1 MTGKGLLAWG
11 LAIGLVLLALP
22 QQQADARRT
31 NANLEATMLVTGRI
45 TIERDGSVLAWE
57 LDYRRRLPPE
67 VAALV
72 DEDLPGWRFEPVV
85 VDGQAV
91 RGTARMRLLLKAV
104 PLPDGDFGA
113 AIVAARFGRE
123 AVEED
128 EGDAGRSD
136 TRGDTSVVTAI
147 KVKPPPYAVHVASGK
162 AAGRVYLVLRIDRQG
177 AVDAA
182 MVQQVNLYTPAAP
195 ARMERM
201 REVLAAASL
210 EAARSWQFQP
220 PTTGDLVDRPYWTV
234 RVPINFQR
242 PVRLLSY
249 VDIQDHANYFVGRW
263 DVYVPGPVT
272 PIPWEIDPAE
282 ARRLPHALAS
292 GTIDTD
298 GARDFVRLLTPLEG
312 G

>member
-1 MTGKGLLAWG
+1 MKGKKLLAWS
-11 LAIGLVLLALP
+11 LAIGFVLLALP

-31 NANLEATMLVTGRI
+31 KANLEATMLVTGRI
-45 TIERDGSVLAWE
+45 SIERDGSVSAWE
-57 LDYRRRLPPE
+57 LDHRRRLPPE
-67 VAALV
+67 VAALI
-72 DEDLPGWRFEPVV
+72 DEDLPEWRFEPVV
-85 VDGQAV
+85 VDGLAV
-91 RGTARMRLLLKAV
+91 RGTARMRLLLKAR

-113 AIVAARFGRE
+113 AIVAARFGQE
-123 AVEED
+123 AVEDD
-128 EGDAGRSD
+128 EANAGRSSSK
-136 TRGDTSVVTAI
+136 GDTSVVTAI
-147 KVKPPPYAVHVASGK
+147 EMKPPPYPVQAASGK
-162 AAGRVYLVLRIDRQG
+162 AEGRVYLVLRIDRQG
-177 AVDAA
+177 AVDTA
-182 MVQQVNLYTPAAP
+182 MVQQVNLYKPAGP

-210 EAARSWQFQP
+210 EAARSWKFQP

-234 RVPINFQR
+234 RVPIDFQL

-249 VDIQDHANYFVGRW
+249 VDVQDHANYFVGRW

-292 GTIDTD
+292 GAIDTD